1 MEKLVGQTLN
11 RYKLVKLLG
20 QGGMG
25 AVFKGFDVALQR
37 DVAVKIMHPH
47 FATQQNFQERFLQEA
62 RTAAQID
69 HPGVVKVYDFG
80 QSQGSLYIVMEF
92 IPGDNLGQMLR
103 ILKKQQRWIVLD
115 EALHIIR
122 LTALAL
128 DHAHKRGVLHR
139 DMKPDNIMLKP
150 QPSESLPYT
159 PVVTDLGL
167 AKLASGGVAT
177 QEGTSMGT
185 PAYMAPEQALGEK
198 TDARSD
204 VYSLGVLL
212 YELVCGKLPFPASTL
227 SEAIRYHVK
236 ETPPPPHTVRPNIDP
251 QLEAVILKAME
262 KDPNNRYPDA
272 KSLADAL
279 QVVIE
284 ATPAAAEADYK
295 ATTVE
300 ESPKP
305 ELERAAVSLVTQ
317 YQASLESE
325 RGDSILEEFGSA
337 GELTENK
344 IQVMQTGGAPQTFA
358 VKLTGMT
365 IGRTAGNDIPI
376 NDQQASRSHARI
388 ECRDGN
394 FYVLDL
400 NSTNGTYLGNTRLLP
415 GIAEIWTPDKALC
428 VGSTWFRLVLADT
441 TSKAAYGMPL
451 AGSMAGRSGTVVDPN
466 LVQSSAGQGKV
477 GVYLENTELK
487 VEPGSSTSATL
498 VLLNQGSLVDHFNI
512 IVQGVPDTWMAT
524 KPRPIQL
531 MPGDQQEVNLV
542 FNIPRTADARA
553 GRYTMNIRVA
563 SQSTPD
569 QAVNISAVLS
579 VGIFSTFSCDFY
591 PRQIHTNQMA
601 RLTIH
606 NKGNSREIFAVKL
619 RDRGDELRFEP
630 ANANVQVPE
639 NGSTT
644 TPFKAIARKRR
655 WVGQAKTHAF
665 SAEVIS
671 GRGEN
676 QTVSGEAISKALLP
690 PWLLTILIGAAVVL
704 CMAAALIGNSILQA
718 NKASTQTAVAFIGG
732 LTETAASGMSAAIE
746 GTQHAW
752 QTATVLAQTAQ
763 AEGDDDGDGLT
774 NIEERNLGTDPNN
787 PDTDGDGLT
796 DGEEVNIQGTNPRNN
811 DTDGDT
817 LLDGY
822 EVNELHT
829 SPKLADTDSD
839 GINDNVD
846 PDPGKPPTITPSPT
860 PTREPTLTPT
870 PTGTPTPTKTA
881 VPGTLE
887 DFTGSWGNIEDD
899 ATGLITLY
907 VTKVDE
913 DLVSFH
919 AYEKCDPENCDWSA
933 MAGGDV
939 YVPFTP
945 PELEG
950 TYDFGWRSITITIKR
965 FGEKLMVETYDTSN
979 SQTRTYAMERLTF
992 FFVPLYQI
1000 PHDFLLQP
1008 TATAP

>member
-25 AVFKGFDVALQR
+25 AVFKGFDVTLQR

-47 FATQQNFQERFLQEA
+47 FASQQNFQERFLQEA

-80 QSQGSLYIVMEF
+80 QYQGNLYIVMEF

-103 ILKKQQRWIVLD
+103 ILKKQQRWIVMD
-115 EALHIIR
+115 ESLRIIR
-122 LTALAL
+122 LVALAL

-139 DMKPDNIMLKP
+139 DIKPDNIMLKP
-150 QPSESLPYT
+150 QPSETLPYT

-167 AKLASGGVAT
+167 AKLATGGVAT

-185 PAYMAPEQALGEK
+185 PAYMAPEQAMGEK

-212 YELVCGKLPFPASTL
+212 YELVCGRLPFPASTL

-236 ETPPPPHTVRPNIDP
+236 ETPPAPHTVRADIHPD
-251 QLEAVILKAME
+251 LEGVILKAME
-262 KDPNNRYPDA
+262 KDPATRYADA
-272 KSLADAL
+272 GSLASALL
-279 QVVIE
+279 QVIE
-284 ATPAAAEADYK
+284 TVPQAAQAPYQATALEEA
-295 ATTVE
+295 
-300 ESPKP
+300 PKP
-305 ELERAAVSLVTQ
+305 ELDHAAVSLVTQ
-317 YQASLESE
+317 YQASLEE
-325 RGDSILEEFGSA
+325 QRGDSILEEFGSA
-337 GELTENK
+337 GEVTENK
-344 IQVMQTGGAPQTFA
+344 IQVMQTGGLPQTYG
-358 VKLTGMT
+358 VKLSGMT

-376 NDQQASRSHARI
+376 NDQQASRNHARI

-400 NSTNGTYLGNTRLLP
+400 NSTNGTFLGNTRLLP
-415 GIAEIWTPDKALC
+415 GIAEIWTPDKALR
-428 VGSTWFRLVLADT
+428 VGSTWFRLVLADS
-441 TSKAAYGMPL
+441 TSKVPYGGMPP
-451 AGSMAGRSGTVVDPN
+451 AGAGPMRSGTVVDPN

-477 GVYLENTELK
+477 GVFLENPELK
-487 VEPGSSTSATL
+487 VEPGGTTTATL

-512 IVQGVPDTWMAT
+512 IVKGVPETWLSA

-542 FNIPRTADARA
+542 FNVPRAAEARA
-553 GRYTMNIRVA
+553 GRYTMSIRVA
-563 SQSTPD
+563 SQSSPD
-569 QAVNISAVLS
+569 QAVNVSAVLS
-579 VGIFSTFSCDFY
+579 VGIFSTYACDFY
-591 PRQIHTNQMA
+591 PRQIHTNQTA

-630 ANANVQVPE
+630 SNANVQVPE
-639 NGSTT
+639 NGSATL
-644 TPFKAIARKRR
+644 PFTAYPRKRR
-655 WVGQAKTHAF
+655 WVGRPKTHAF
-665 SAEVIS
+665 SAEVVS

-676 QTVSGEAISKALLP
+676 QTVSGDAISKALLA
-690 PWLLTILIGAAVVL
+690 PWLVTLLLSAATIL
-704 CMAAALIGNSILQA
+704 CMAGVLIGNSILQA
-718 NKASTQTAVAFIGG
+718 NKSATQTAVAFIGG
-732 LTETAASGMSAAIE
+732 LTETAAADMSAAIA
-746 GTQHAW
+746 GTQQAW
-752 QTATVLAQTAQ
+752 QTATLIAQTAA

-774 NIEERNLGTDPNN
+774 NLEERTLGTNPNN

-796 DGEEVNIQGTNPRNN
+796 DGEEVNIYGTNPKNN

-846 PDPGKPPTITPSPT
+846 PDPGRPPTITPSPT
-860 PTREPTLTPT
+860 PTKEPTLTPT
-870 PTGTPTPTKTA
+870 QTA

-887 DFTGSWGNIEDD
+887 DFTGTWGNIEENPS
-899 ATGLITLY
+899 GLITLY
-907 VTKVDE
+907 VAKVDE
-913 DLVSFH
+913 NLLSFH
-919 AYEKCDPENCDWSA
+919 AYEKCSPENCDWSA
-933 MAGGDV
+933 IAGGDV
-939 YVPFTP
+939 YVAFTP
-945 PELEG
+945 PELKG
-950 TYDFGWRSITITIKR
+950 TYNFGWRSVTIKIRR
-965 FGEKLMVETYDTSN
+965 FGEKLLVETYDSSN

-992 FFVPLYQI
+992 IFTPLLQI
-1000 PHDFLLQP
+1000 PHDVWLIPSP
-1008 TATAP
+1008 TSP